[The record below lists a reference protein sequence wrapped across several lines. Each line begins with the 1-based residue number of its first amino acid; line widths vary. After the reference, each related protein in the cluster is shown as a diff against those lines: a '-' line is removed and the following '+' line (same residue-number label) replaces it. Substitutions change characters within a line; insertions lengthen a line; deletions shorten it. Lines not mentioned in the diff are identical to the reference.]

1 VSSRLVVA
9 FDLIAGQVGARQ
21 LFWFNLTDD
30 MLDLDGGTMPI
41 PAELASSW
49 EHASSSRTLTVP

>member
-1 VSSRLVVA
+1 LVVA